1 MKKLLLLIAFI
12 FVSCS
17 SDTETITPTKTTT
30 AMKVTEMRVLIV
42 NYDTMVTIS
51 DTGYQK
57 QNREFYSNNSSDCG
71 AKLAGYETTQIG
83 TLNGVKV
90 QVFNNYRYTVECN

>member
-17 SDTETITPTKTTT
+17 PDTETAPKTTT
-30 AMKVTEMRVLIV
+30 ATKVTEMRTLIV
-42 NYDTMVTIS
+42 NYNTMATIS
-51 DTGYQK
+51 DTGFK
-57 QNREFYSNNSSDCG
+57 RHSSIFYSNDSKDCG
-71 AKLAGYETTQIG
+71 LKLNGDETSNIT

-90 QVFNNYRYTVECN
+90 QITTSYRYTVECN

>member
-17 SDTETITPTKTTT
+17 SDSETITPAKTV
-30 AMKVTEMRVLIV
+30 ANKVTEMRTLII
-42 NYDTMVTIS
+42 NYDTAATIS

-57 QNREFYSNNSSDCG
+57 KSSVFYSNNPDDCG
-71 AKLAGYETTQIG
+71 VKLQGYETTQIG

>member
-17 SDTETITPTKTTT
+17 SDTETTPISTVAT
-30 AMKVTEMRVLIV
+30 KVTEMRTLIV

-51 DTGYQK
+51 DTGFK
-57 QNREFYSNNSSDCG
+57 RHSTIFYSNDSNDCG
-71 AKLAGYETTQIG
+71 RKLNGNEMTQIA
-83 TLNGVKV
+83 TLDGVKV
-90 QVFNNYRYTVECN
+90 QITTSYRYTVECN